1 MQKSCDFL
9 LETCIAFIVCDKFG
23 QSIKIGLNDLS
34 ISLKKIVWIVSQL
47 LGQEDHKLLEVELYN
62 NDIRLL
68 LILSQQIH
76 VQIQTFLD
84 CSWVTHIPLDNQML
98 PRKVMVDNTSS
109 HIQYL
114 LGNLFHHVMLSNFF
128 LEVVQQMMDQLQQ
141 TFTHYC
147 RLLPT
152 NQPAQIFYSSNYSVN
167 GLLCELGLVFFSL
180 LDFI

>member
-76 VQIQTFLD
+76 VQIQTLLD
-84 CSWVTHIPLDNQML
+84 CS
-98 PRKVMVDNTSS
+98 
-109 HIQYL
+109 
-114 LGNLFHHVMLSNFF
+114 
-128 LEVVQQMMDQLQQ
+128 
-141 TFTHYC
+141 
-147 RLLPT
+147 
-152 NQPAQIFYSSNYSVN
+152 
-167 GLLCELGLVFFSL
+167 
-180 LDFI
+180 